1 MLHFHVSITIHS
13 RMEANVYNTNIN
25 QSDAFVAFVIKD
37 KNIKLQKGEG
47 EYEHL
52 TNVHQCLIT
61 EPRWSS
67 I

>member
-1 MLHFHVSITIHS
+1 M
-13 RMEANVYNTNIN
+13 YNTNIN